1 MANLKLQEKVVIAA
15 PVAAVW
21 RFLLDPERVVLCLP
35 GAAYDGKESEHVFL
49 GHIKVKVGPV
59 TTLFAG
65 KATMSE
71 IDEAARS
78 LRITGEGKDK
88 NGAGT
93 AKMVMRGKVAEVEG
107 GAELSIDAE
116 VDIAGKLVTFG
127 RGLIQAVS
135 AQLFKQFSARA
146 QELLAAEASAAETST
161 EASAAEASTAGTA
174 DATAASAEAT
184 AADATAADAAAE
196 PTDSSTTRATDEG
209 TARAEV
215 APAGAALQTKIADA
229 PRPAPAARAP
239 LAKRPAEEESLN
251 ALALVLRAIGA
262 SIAGFFRRLFGRK
275 PR

>member
-1 MANLKLQEKVVIAA
+1 MANLKIQEKVVIAA
-15 PVAAVW
+15 PVEAVW
-21 RFLLDPERVVLCLP
+21 SFLLDPERVVLCLP

-93 AKMVMRGKVAEVEG
+93 AKMVMRGKVAEVES

-146 QELLAAEASAAETST
+146 QELLAAEASAAEASATEAGAAEASAT
-161 EASAAEASTAGTA
+161 EASA
-174 DATAASAEAT
+174 TAAATEA
-184 AADATAADAAAE
+184 
-196 PTDSSTTRATDEG
+196 TDSSAARATDE
-209 TARAEV
+209 APESASA
-215 APAGAALQTKIADA
+215 APAVAALQTTPATAA
-229 PRPAPAARAP
+229 PRPAPTARAP

>member
-1 MANLKLQEKVVIAA
+1 MANLKIEEKVVIAA
-15 PVAAVW
+15 PVEAVW

-71 IDEAARS
+71 IDDVARS

-93 AKMVMRGKVAEVEG
+93 AKMVMRGKVAETEG
-107 GAELSIDAE
+107 GAELTIDAE

-146 QELLAAEASAAETST
+146 QELLAAETAETAEA
-161 EASAAEASTAGTA
+161 EASAAEASAAEASAAAPA
-174 DATAASAEAT
+174 DAEPKATEESGEGAAKAT
-184 AADATAADAAAE
+184 EGSEPGDKDVREGAAAPE
-196 PTDSSTTRATDEG
+196 A
-209 TARAEV
+209 
-215 APAGAALQTKIADA
+215 APAPRAIEAAK
-229 PRPAPAARAP
+229 PAVKAP
-239 LAKRPAEEESLN
+239 LTKRPAEEESLN
-251 ALALVLRAIGA
+251 ALSLVLRAIGA

-275 PR
+275 PS

>member
-1 MANLKLQEKVVIAA
+1 MANLKIEEKVVIAA
-15 PVAAVW
+15 PVEAVW

-71 IDEAARS
+71 IDDAARS

-93 AKMVMRGKVAEVEG
+93 AKMIMRGKVAELEG
-107 GAELSIDAE
+107 GAELTIDAE

-146 QELLAAEASAAETST
+146 QELLAAET
-161 EASAAEASTAGTA
+161 AEA
-174 DATAASAEAT
+174 AAAAEAT
-184 AADATAADAAAE
+184 AAAARTDAPADTEAKATGAGDSAAKAEASEPAAE
-196 PTDSSTTRATDEG
+196 PAHEG
-209 TARAEV
+209 
-215 APAGAALQTKIADA
+215 AGAAPEVAA
-229 PRPAPAARAP
+229 PPKAVEVAKPAAKAP

-251 ALALVLRAIGA
+251 ALSLVLRAIGA

-275 PR
+275 PS

>member
-1 MANLKLQEKVVIAA
+1 MANLKIEEKVVIAA
-15 PVAAVW
+15 PVEAVW
-21 RFLLDPERVVLCLP
+21 RFLLNPERVVLCLP

-71 IDEAARS
+71 IDDAARS

-93 AKMVMRGKVAEVEG
+93 AKMTMRGKVAEIEG
-107 GAELSIDAE
+107 GAELTIDAE

-146 QELLAAEASAAETST
+146 QELLAAETAQSA
-161 EASAAEASTAGTA
+161 AAEAAPAAAASEEA
-174 DATAASAEAT
+174 DAEGGDGEPKAATANEPGAAEAHEG
-184 AADATAADAAAE
+184 AAAA
-196 PTDSSTTRATDEG
+196 PA
-209 TARAEV
+209 V
-215 APAGAALQTKIADA
+215 APAPKPAEAAK
-229 PRPAPAARAP
+229 PAAKAP
-239 LAKRPAEEESLN
+239 LARRPAEEESLN
-251 ALALVLRAIGA
+251 ALSLVLRAIGA

-275 PR
+275 PS

>member
-1 MANLKLQEKVVIAA
+1 MANLKIEEKVVIAA
-15 PVAAVW
+15 PVEAVW

-71 IDEAARS
+71 IDDVARS

-93 AKMVMRGKVAEVEG
+93 AKMVMRGKVAETEG
-107 GAELSIDAE
+107 GAELTIDAE

-146 QELLAAEASAAETST
+146 QELLAAEAAETAEA
-161 EASAAEASTAGTA
+161 EASAAEASAAAPA
-174 DATAASAEAT
+174 DAEPKATEESGEGAAKAT
-184 AADATAADAAAE
+184 EGSEPGDKDVREGAAAPE
-196 PTDSSTTRATDEG
+196 A
-209 TARAEV
+209 
-215 APAGAALQTKIADA
+215 APAPKAIEAAK
-229 PRPAPAARAP
+229 PAVKAP
-239 LAKRPAEEESLN
+239 LTKRPAEEESLN
-251 ALALVLRAIGA
+251 ALSLVLRAIGA

-275 PR
+275 PS